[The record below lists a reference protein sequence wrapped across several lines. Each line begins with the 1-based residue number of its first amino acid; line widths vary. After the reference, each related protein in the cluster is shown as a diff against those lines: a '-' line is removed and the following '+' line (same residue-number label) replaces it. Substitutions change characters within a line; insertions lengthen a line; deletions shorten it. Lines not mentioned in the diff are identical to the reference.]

1 MTTYY
6 NLCYNSTMKKN
17 IIFLSFFLLIIIC
30 GIFYPLIEFI
40 SKDKAKDLE
49 IMAVEKAKSAL
60 KVIVPSFNK
69 ALENSDDINLL
80 INIESVAKIENI
92 TTCFILDKN
101 GKVIIHS
108 NISKWNTERTSRTYN
123 RTIEQKTQSLQQT
136 PNKDFLLF
144 SEPLI
149 GDCTLFCIF
158 SVKKAKEISRNWK
171 IKYYTAASSAALLVV
186 IILYFLSKLFIVLP
200 FNKIKKSLENNKS
213 DENIKE
219 NKYDGITNIF
229 MAEKEKI
236 TKKIEI
242 LKEDRES
249 LSKIIEYSQE
259 TSIKDSSAFIILNS
273 LNRVVYAYDNT
284 GTILKKDFK
293 KGGHILEISENQDL
307 VKTISKANEN
317 PGKKI
322 NESFESYMI
331 SAVSISA
338 DGKTAGTIIKIK

>member
-1 MTTYY
+1 
-6 NLCYNSTMKKN
+6 MKKN
-17 IIFLSFFLLIIIC
+17 IIFLLFFSLIIIC
-30 GIFYPLIEFI
+30 GIFYPLTEFL

-49 IMAVEKAKSAL
+49 IMAAEKAKSAL
-60 KVIVPSFNK
+60 KVVVPSFNK
-69 ALENSDDINLL
+69 ALENLDDINLL

-108 NISKWNTERTSRTYN
+108 NVSERNTERTSGIYN
-123 RTIEQKTQSLQQT
+123 RAIEQKTQSLQQT

-149 GDCTLFCIF
+149 SDCTLFCIF

-171 IKYYTAASSAALLVV
+171 IKYYTTALSVALFIV
-186 IILYFLSKLFIVLP
+186 IILYFLSKLFILLP

-213 DENIKE
+213 YENIKE
-219 NKYDGITNIF
+219 NKYDEIIDIF
-229 MAEKEKI
+229 MAEKERI

-242 LKEDRES
+242 LEEDRES

-259 TSIKDSSAFIILNS
+259 TSIKDSLAFIILNS

-284 GTILKKDFK
+284 GTILKKDFEK
-293 KGGHILEISENQDL
+293 SGHILEISENSNL
-307 VKTISKANEN
+307 VKTTTKANEN

-331 SAVSISA
+331 SAVSVSA
-338 DGKTAGTIIKIK
+338 DGKIAGTIIKIK